1 MFTLSIVADGETIVE
16 RRLLR
21 FADNIEHPQ
30 AALEVVG
37 DVLREATEKQFD
49 SEGGYASGGWKELA
63 QSTIDRK
70 ARLGQDPHILRATD
84 RLMESLTR
92 KFDSDHIEQISGE
105 TLTFGSS
112 VSYGLFHQSSQPR
125 TKIPFRPP
133 VAITEE
139 DKRTMVKRVQQ
150 ALLAEADNAVWGS

>member
-21 FADNIEHPQ
+21 FAENMEHPQ

-70 ARLGQDPHILRATD
+70 ARLGQDPRILRATD

-92 KFDSDHIEQISGE
+92 KFDGDHIEQISGD

-112 VSYGLFHQSSQPR
+112 VPYGLFHQSSRPR

-150 ALLAEADNAVWGS
+150 ALLAEADKAVWGA

>member
-21 FADNIEHPQ
+21 FAENVEHPQ

-37 DVLREATEKQFD
+37 DLLRESTQKQFD
-49 SEGGYASGGWKELA
+49 SEGGYASGGWKDLA
-63 QSTIDRK
+63 QSTIDQK
-70 ARLGQDPHILRATD
+70 ARLGLDPHILRATD
-84 RLMESLTR
+84 RLMNSLVH
-92 KFDSDHIEQISGE
+92 KFDPDHIEQTSE
-105 TLTFGSS
+105 DTLIFGSL
-112 VSYGLFHQSSQPR
+112 VPYGIYAQSSQPR

-133 VAITEE
+133 VAITEA

-150 ALLAEADNAVWGS
+150 ALLGEADKAVWGA